1 MVDSWPKTAYNTY
14 MSTQKGITM
23 RNYTKQEQLDDI
35 DTNDIGEFIEDFGNE
50 ELNKAFGKFCI
61 MDDQMA
67 LHKVLTD
74 ELDYY
79 EEEVDPGHVDIVQKT
94 VEETLKQVNLV
105 FKNLGLDLEF
115 KSADMVEYTAYML
128 TGKGDTPEDMG
139 HRIRKLVD
147 GKPV

>member
-1 MVDSWPKTAYNTY
+1 
-14 MSTQKGITM
+14 M
-23 RNYTKQEQLDDI
+23 RNFTKQEELNWI
-35 DTNDIGEFIEDFGNE
+35 DANNIGDGIEDFGNE

-61 MDDQMA
+61 MDDQGA
-67 LHKVLTD
+67 FYKLLED
-74 ELDYY
+74 EVGYDQD
-79 EEEVDPGHVDIVQKT
+79 EIESGHVDIVQKT

-115 KSADMVEYTAYML
+115 KQADMVEYVGYML
-128 TGKGDTPEDMG
+128 TGKGDTPEDMA

>member
-1 MVDSWPKTAYNTY
+1 
-14 MSTQKGITM
+14 M
-23 RNYTKQEQLDDI
+23 RNFTKQEQLDDI
-35 DTNDIGEFIEDFGNE
+35 DTNEIGEHIEDFSDP

-61 MDDQMA
+61 MDDQVA
-67 LHKVLTD
+67 FHDVLGD
-74 ELDYY
+74 MGYD
-79 EEEVDPGHVDIVQKT
+79 EEEIDSGHLDIVQKT

-115 KSADMVEYTAYML
+115 KQADMVEYYAYML

-147 GKPV
+147 GKTV